1 MHENGEAEIAGGFA
15 LELIGITKRFGGLA
29 ALDNVSLDLMPG
41 EVLGVLGENGAGKS
55 TLMNIVRGLLAPDAG
70 LLRIHGRDVTLRSAN
85 NARDLGIGM
94 VHQHFLLVPSFTV
107 ADNLVLGVAT
117 GGVGL
122 APVRRQI
129 LARARE
135 VTARLQWNLPL
146 DSIVSSLPVG
156 TRQRVEIVRT
166 LLSDPKIILFDEPT
180 AVLGPSEIDD
190 LLRVLGALRDEGR
203 SLVFVS
209 HKLKEVIT
217 VCDRVTVLRRGKVVG
232 TVRVADTSEVDLAR
246 RMIGDESVSPDLVG
260 GDTHAQP
267 SQPVGGDKSTA
278 IVLSVDGLS
287 TAGSPESQALHTI
300 TLQVKS
306 GEILGIAGVDGN
318 GQTELVE
325 ALSGLRRWTKG
336 TVAVAGETPENLSAR
351 NRRKHGLAV
360 IPPDRQRDGLALDLS
375 VGENLVSDSL
385 DERELRFGPL
395 LRLSAIKTLTSRL
408 VTQFDIR
415 TPGTRVPARSLSGG
429 NQQKIVIARALHRN
443 PAVVIAA
450 SPTRGLDVHATAYVH
465 QNLREQCARGAGI
478 LLISTELDEVLS
490 LSDRIAV
497 LYEGRIMGVIP
508 AGTPRETIG
517 LMMGGQPSHG

>member
-29 ALDNVSLDLMPG
+29 ALDNVSLDLLPG

-55 TLMNIVRGLLAPDAG
+55 TLMNIVRGLLAPDSG
-70 LLRIHGRDVTLRSAN
+70 VLRIHGQEVTLRSAN
-85 NARDLGIGM
+85 DARNLGIGM

-107 ADNLVLGVAT
+107 GDNLVLGAAT

-122 APVRRQI
+122 SEVRREI

-135 VTARLQWNLPL
+135 VTSRLQWTLPL
-146 DSIVSSLPVG
+146 DTVVSSLPVG

-203 SLVFVS
+203 SLIFVS
-209 HKLKEVIT
+209 HKLKEVMA
-217 VCDRVTVLRRGKVVG
+217 VCARVTVLRRGKVVG
-232 TVRVADTSEVDLAR
+232 TVRVAETSEADLAW
-246 RMIGDESVSPDLVG
+246 RMIGDEAAPLDLVG
-260 GDTHAQP
+260 GDNVSRSA
-267 SQPVGGDKSTA
+267 KSVAGANRDA
-278 IVLSVDGLS
+278 IVLDIRGLS
-287 TAGSPESQALHTI
+287 TARSAESQALHQI

-306 GEILGIAGVDGN
+306 GEVVGIAGVDGN

-325 ALSGLRRWTKG
+325 ALSGLRRWTEG
-336 TVAVAGETPENLSAR
+336 TVAIVGESVENFSAR
-351 NRRKHGLAV
+351 TRRKHGLAV

-375 VGENLVSDSL
+375 VGENLISDAL
-385 DERELRFGPL
+385 DERSLRFGPL

-415 TPGTRVPARSLSGG
+415 TPGTRIPARSLSGG

-443 PAVVIAA
+443 PKVVVAA

-497 LYEGRIMGVIP
+497 LYEGRIMGVVP
-508 AGTPRETIG
+508 ARTPREAIG
-517 LMMGGQPSHG
+517 LMMGGQATHV